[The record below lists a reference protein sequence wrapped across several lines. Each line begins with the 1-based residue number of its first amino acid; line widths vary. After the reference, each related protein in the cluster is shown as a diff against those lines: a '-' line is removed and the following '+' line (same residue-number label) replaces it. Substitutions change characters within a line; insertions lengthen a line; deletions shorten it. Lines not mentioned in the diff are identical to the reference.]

1 MSGRPADRPE
11 ITVVVAVH
19 NDAERLPRAVRS
31 VLDQSMR
38 GVEAVVVDDGSTDGT
53 EAVGRRLAQ
62 HPRVRYVRL
71 PANSGSA
78 GAPRNTGIEQA
89 GGDYVMFLDSD
100 DELDRH
106 AARALLAAVDDTGA
120 EVVAGRWVRMRPE
133 APNREDDPWYVDL
146 FQHSRHW
153 STLDEQPDLLY
164 DTLSTN
170 KLFPVDFLRR
180 NDLRFPEGNLLG
192 DLDFVT
198 RALALARGVAVIP
211 QRCYVWHAPPE
222 HSSTPSTEHD
232 RRATADRLAVH
243 RDLDAFLLE
252 HGSPALRLR
261 KDAKF
266 LRVDLP
272 LYLKSA
278 TRHGPATAELLLP
291 PLRDYLESVDRS
303 AYDRLDPMFAIAAFM
318 ARQGDAEGARSVIDY
333 LEHDRKVTT
342 RLVQRDGRVYWI
354 DRYLDTD
361 EGRRVLDVTS
371 VGFQELQLSQLHLD
385 SRVDEL
391 TIRGDRMSLRGH
403 TVNQLGRLAPGTVSQ
418 IALAVTP
425 SGTRRDVVVP
435 ISLVTH
441 DADRLLWEGSLDLGA
456 TIRPT
461 WRGYRRWSVRLVL
474 TVGGQRL
481 RVPLS
486 AFGDD
491 SLEARRLLSRR
502 RWYPIGNV
510 LKTEVTP
517 RGNLGLRLVPEG
529 RLATFAAWLGS
540 LLLSAP
546 VARAGRDAYLVVRR
560 SVRRLFNSADTKSR
574 VFRAVLV
581 RLPLNRRTVVFENH
595 MGQSYSDNPRYVSE
609 ELQRRNAGFDIVW
622 SFAGDSPPPVPAG
635 VRTVRRNSWGYFVA
649 LARAAYWV
657 DNQGLPA
664 NVTKPARTTYVQTWH
679 GSALKRMGEDTPG
692 FRSLPEDRRDRHRA
706 MVARWDYFLARTEHD
721 VRTLVPA
728 LNVRGEVLRS
738 GYPRNDPLI
747 QLKSPEQ
754 RAAVRRELGLPDDR
768 VLVLYAPTFRET
780 YAKGRQDFTLQVDL
794 DQMHEKLP
802 GHLLLVRTH
811 YLQRLALPAAA
822 HTVARDV
829 SHLPDIT
836 PLMVAADI
844 LVTDYSSV
852 MFDFANTGR
861 PMVFFAYD
869 YDDYVH
875 SERGVYFDLAEKAP
889 GPLVHSGDELVQALA
904 SVHTWAPEYASR
916 YAEFVA
922 EFGEYD
928 VGTAA
933 QQVVDRVFMRAG
945 RGQ

>member
-1 MSGRPADRPE
+1 MSGRPADRPDV
-11 ITVVVAVH
+11 TVVVTVH
-19 NDAERLPRAVRS
+19 DDADRLPRAVRS
-31 VLDQSMR
+31 VLGQSMR
-38 GVEAVVVDDGSTDGT
+38 GVEALVVDDASTDGT
-53 EAVGRRLAQ
+53 EAVARRLASD
-62 HPRVRYVRL
+62 PRVRYVRMDT
-71 PANSGSA
+71 NSGAA
-78 GAPRNTGIEQA
+78 GRPRNVGIDA
-89 GGDYVMFLDSD
+89 ARGDYVMFLDSD
-100 DELDRH
+100 DVLDPH
-106 AARALLAAVDDTGA
+106 AARALVAAAEDTGA
-120 EVVAGRWVRMRPE
+120 ELVAGRWVRVRPE
-133 APNREDDPWYVDL
+133 APEREQDPWYVDL
-146 FQHSRHW
+146 FQHTVTT
-153 STLDEQPDLLY
+153 TLQDRPDLLY
-164 DTLSTN
+164 DTLATN
-170 KLFPVDFLRR
+170 KLFRADFLRR
-180 NDLRFPEGNLLG
+180 TALRFPEGNLLG
-192 DLDFVT
+192 DLGFVT
-198 RALALARGVAVIP
+198 QALVLAQAITVIP
-211 QRCYVWHAPPE
+211 QRCYLWHAPAE
-222 HSSTPSTEHD
+222 HTAVATTELD
-232 RRATADRLAVH
+232 RRMVADRIAVH
-243 RDLDAFLLE
+243 REIDAFLE
-252 HGSPALRLR
+252 QHATAALRRR
-261 KDAKF
+261 KDMKF

-278 TRHGPATAELLLP
+278 TRHGSVVAESLLP
-291 PLRDYLESVDRS
+291 PLRDYLDALDPA
-303 AYDRLDPMFAIAAFM
+303 AYDALDPMFAIAAFM
-318 ARQGDAEGARSVIDY
+318 ARRGDSEGARSVIDY

-342 RLVQRDGRVYWI
+342 RLVQRDGRVYWL
-354 DRYLDTD
+354 DRYLDSD

-391 TIRGDRMSLRGH
+391 TVRGDQLHLRGH
-403 TVNQLGRLAPGTVSQ
+403 TVNQLGRVAPGTVSA
-418 IALAVTP
+418 IALSVAP
-425 SGTRRDVVVP
+425 SGTKRGTVVP
-435 ISLVTH
+435 ITLVEH
-441 DADRLLWEGSLDLGA
+441 DADRMLWEGTIDLPA
-456 TIRPT
+456 AVRPT
-461 WRGYRRWSVRLVL
+461 WRGYRRWSARLVL
-474 TVGGQRL
+474 TVGGQHL

-491 SLEARRLLSRR
+491 SLEGQPLLRRR
-502 RWYPIGNV
+502 RWWLVGNV

-517 RGNLGLRLVPEG
+517 RGNLGLRLVAEG
-529 RLATFAAWLGS
+529 RLASFLAWLGS
-540 LLLSAP
+540 LVLSAP
-546 VARAGRDAYLVVRR
+546 VARTGRDAYLTVRR

-574 VFRAVLV
+574 VFRTLLV
-581 RLPLNRRTVVFENH
+581 RLPLNKRMVVFENH

-609 ELQRRNAGFDIVW
+609 ELQRRAAGYDIVW
-622 SFAGDSPPPVPAG
+622 SFAGDAPPPVPAG
-635 VRTVRRNSWGYFVA
+635 IRTVRRNSWGYFLA

-664 NVTKPARTTYVQTWH
+664 RLTKPARTTYVQTWH
-679 GSALKRMGEDTPG
+679 GSALKRMGEDTPA
-692 FRSLPEDRRDRHRA
+692 FRSLPEDRRQQHRA

-728 LNVRGEVLRS
+728 FHVRGQVLRS
-738 GYPRNDPLI
+738 GYPRNDPLV

-754 RAAVRRELGLPDDR
+754 RAAVRRELGLPDDA

-802 GHLLLVRTH
+802 GHVLLVRTH

-822 HTVARDV
+822 HEVARDV

-836 PLMVAADI
+836 PLMVAADV

-889 GPLVHSGDELVQALA
+889 GPLVHTGDELIQALA
-904 SVHTWAPEYASR
+904 SVQSWQPDYAQR

-933 QQVVDRVFMRAG
+933 QQVVDQVFLG
-945 RGQ
+945 RRDG